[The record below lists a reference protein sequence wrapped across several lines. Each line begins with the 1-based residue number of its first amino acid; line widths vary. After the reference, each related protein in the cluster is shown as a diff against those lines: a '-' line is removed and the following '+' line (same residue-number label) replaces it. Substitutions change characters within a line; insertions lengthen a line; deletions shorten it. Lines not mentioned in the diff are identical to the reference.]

1 MTGAL
6 AKGYTNGTH
15 RLVAP
20 EETLARIQPHLAS
33 VGITRCADVTGLDRI
48 GIPVY
53 CAIRPANRSI
63 QVSNGKG
70 LRPVDAMVSAFMEAI
85 ELFHAE
91 HPDGRIERGSLK
103 SLRRAG
109 RRAIPPDRL
118 RDYRTDTFFSQDFV
132 IDWVKGEDLLS
143 GEEIWLP
150 AAAAYMWPS
159 LLYQWSSNGLASGN
173 HLVEATLHG
182 LYELMERDAVSRLA
196 RGRQV
201 HFTPWRC
208 RFIDLKTLAAGPVA
222 ELADRVAA
230 ADIKLVLIW
239 VKSCVAVHTFLA
251 VLLDRQAFSP
261 SSTVS
266 LGYGTHRSA
275 GVAAVRAIT
284 EAAQARATYI
294 HGAREDLTA
303 ENYRDPHRR
312 LFRFFDRI
320 EATTAWDRLPERAA
334 ADLQEDYDVLLRA
347 LAEAGHRDVFRV
359 DLTRPPFEIPVM
371 KVWVSGLKRN
381 PNLF

>member
-109 RRAIPPDRL
+109 RRAIAPDRL

-143 GEEIWLP
+143 GEEVWLP
-150 AAAAYMWPS
+150 ATVWPAATTSWRRHCMGSTSSWSGTPCRVLPEEGRSISLRGAAA
-159 LLYQWSSNGLASGN
+159 
-173 HLVEATLHG
+173 
-182 LYELMERDAVSRLA
+182 
-196 RGRQV
+196 
-201 HFTPWRC
+201 
-208 RFIDLKTLAAGPVA
+208 
-222 ELADRVAA
+222 
-230 ADIKLVLIW
+230 
-239 VKSCVAVHTFLA
+239 
-251 VLLDRQAFSP
+251 
-261 SSTVS
+261 SST
-266 LGYGTHRSA
+266 
-275 GVAAVRAIT
+275 
-284 EAAQARATYI
+284 
-294 HGAREDLTA
+294 
-303 ENYRDPHRR
+303 
-312 LFRFFDRI
+312 
-320 EATTAWDRLPERAA
+320 
-334 ADLQEDYDVLLRA
+334 
-347 LAEAGHRDVFRV
+347 
-359 DLTRPPFEIPVM
+359 
-371 KVWVSGLKRN
+371 
-381 PNLF
+381 